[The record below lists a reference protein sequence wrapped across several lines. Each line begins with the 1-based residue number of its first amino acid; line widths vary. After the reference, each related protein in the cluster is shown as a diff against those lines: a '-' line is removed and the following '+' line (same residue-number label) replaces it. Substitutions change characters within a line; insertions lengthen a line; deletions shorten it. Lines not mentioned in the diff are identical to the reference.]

1 MNRFT
6 PYAAVVLRFAVGAVF
21 LSHGIQKWHTGLAG
35 VGNFLHSLGIPFAP
49 VFAVVVIAL
58 ETVGAVCLLLGIM
71 TRVIALGLA
80 IEMAVAIPLAVLPR
94 APELEA
100 LLLAG
105 ALALV
110 ALGDGPL
117 SIGIRFK
124 KTT

>member
-1 MNRFT
+1 VNRLT
-6 PYAAVVLRFAVGAVF
+6 PYAAVILRFAVGAVF
-21 LSHGIQKWHTGLAG
+21 LSHGIQKWHTGVAG
-35 VGNFLHSLGIPFAP
+35 VGNFLHSLGIPFASI
-49 VFAVVVIAL
+49 FAVALIAL

-71 TRVIALGLA
+71 TRIFALGFA
-80 IEMAVAIPLAVLPR
+80 IDMAVAIPLAVLPH
-94 APELEA
+94 APELEV

-124 KTT
+124 KPQ